1 MFAAASSAMRRFL
14 TRISPNRAALA
25 RTLAMLV
32 LTAVVLFCSTP
43 PRDAARLWG
52 FAIPSALLLLLVP
65 VVRQGAANLKRR
77 ALQTLSCLGAV
88 CAFADAG
95 VRGFL
100 HRVYATS
107 PDSSFVVE
115 SIANTNAQEAREFIG
130 SVLPTASLWIVAI
143 ALASLAAVAIVFWR
157 SGAAACSKAMAPQ
170 SRTGRA
176 GAWTVIV
183 LVLLAV
189 VVFSVRPWRD
199 MIPLNYWP
207 NFLQKVQASRV
218 AWESAVQNRDDAL
231 ERAKAAVES
240 FQARRDQNLL
250 SAEEAEHHAS
260 QDEPRTIVLV
270 VGEST
275 TRTHWSLYGYE
286 RNTTPELDKAEAN
299 DPRLVVVRYAWSTQP
314 STIASFRDMFLF
326 PWTQGR
332 GVQSAFDEDPQP
344 KGTLRDDELANVF
357 AFFEAAGW
365 KTFWISNQDD
375 LAIKNCFAGW
385 ANEAVYLNRRTGRS
399 SRSLDEVVIPAVE
412 RALSNESKKKLIVVH
427 LIGAHPHYRFRFPSS
442 MEADWGEDAVQQ
454 RFERLGRSPWV
465 IAAMNNYDV
474 AMRYQDQVL
483 SALLKRAAKAASPD
497 QPVAWIY
504 LSDHG
509 QEVGDAEN
517 KTGHSPGT
525 FDGFRIPFLLWS
537 SDGIFKPHLEERPF
551 RSDDLG
557 ELLLDIAGIHWAA
570 EDPARLFLD
579 KDYNF
584 GRRAAELFADN
595 HLTTEEETALMANVM
610 SKCQKAGSG
619 R

>member
-1 MFAAASSAMRRFL
+1 MRRFL
-14 TRISPNRAALA
+14 TRISPNRAAFA
-25 RTLAMLV
+25 RTLAVLA

-43 PRDAARLWG
+43 PRDAERLWG
-52 FAIPSALLLLLVP
+52 FAIPPALLLLLVP
-65 VVRQGAANLKRR
+65 MVGQGAASLKRR
-77 ALQTLSCLGAV
+77 ALQTISCLGTV

-115 SIANTNAQEAREFIG
+115 SIANTNPEEAREFIS
-130 SVLPTASLWIVAI
+130 SVLPTASLWMLAV

-157 SGAAACSKAMAPQ
+157 SGESAYANAMAPQ
-170 SRTGRA
+170 NRTRRG

-183 LVLLAV
+183 LILRAV
-189 VVFSVRPWRD
+189 VAVSVRPWRD

-207 NFLQKVQASRV
+207 HFLQKVEASRG
-218 AWESAVQNRDDAL
+218 AWERAAQNRDEAL
-231 ERAKAAVES
+231 ERAKAAIAS

-250 SAEEAEHHAS
+250 SDEEAEHHAS
-260 QDEPRTIVLV
+260 RDEPRTIVLV

-286 RNTTPELDKAEAN
+286 RSTTPELDKMEAT

-332 GVQSAFDEDPQP
+332 GVPSAGTDHLQP
-344 KGTLRDDELANVF
+344 KGKLRDDELANVF

-375 LAIKNCFAGW
+375 LAIKNRFAGW
-385 ANEAVYLNRRTGRS
+385 ADEEVYLNRRAGRS

-412 RALSNESKKKLIVVH
+412 SALRNESKKKLIVVH
-427 LIGAHPHYRFRFPSS
+427 LIGAHPHYRYRFPSS
-442 MEADWGEDAVQQ
+442 MSADWGEDSVQK
-454 RFERLGRSPWV
+454 RFVRLGRSPWV

-483 SALLKRAAKAASPD
+483 SALLERAAKAAAPD
-497 QPVAWIY
+497 QPVAWLY

-509 QEVGDAEN
+509 QEVGDTEN

-570 EDPARLFLD
+570 EDPTRLFLD

-584 GRRAAELFADN
+584 GRRAAALFADN
-595 HLTTEEETALMANVM
+595 RLTAEEEAALMANVM
-610 SKCQKAGSG
+610 RKSTKAESS